1 MKTIHRYIFIEL
13 VKVFF
18 ISVLFLTTIFLLEQM
33 LYMAQMLASR
43 GLTFAEGLK
52 LTAYTCPVF
61 MVLSF
66 PLSVLVASV
75 TVFNQLCGDNEYVA
89 MKASGWSFLF
99 LMRPVFLFSIIIY
112 VATNFVVF
120 YAIPWGTH
128 SFKETIFDIVQNRA
142 HIDIKPKIF
151 NRDFENLVLYANDK
165 KGDKQL
171 LDVFVAD
178 HSEEGASKVI
188 LAKEGVIISDPE
200 NFKIKIQFQDG
211 TVHDITENG
220 KSYNILNFDRYERYL
235 QIPSMEELKKKLTE
249 RHDDVSYT
257 ELKENIR
264 KRTAEGINAD
274 RSKARLSKNFSI
286 PFACLIFGLTGASLG
301 IKSSRSGKSGGI
313 IVSVV
318 IIALYYIT
326 LVFAQ
331 NIGAHGVINPTF
343 SVWIPNIWLSIFTFY
358 IVRKTL
364 KESPITFFTR
374 FIDTCREG
382 YEICKKFYSKLHKKS
397 TSEKQGQE
405 PASR

>member
-13 VKVFF
+13 IKVFS

-43 GLTFAEGLK
+43 GLTFAEGLR

-66 PLSVLVASV
+66 PLSVLVAPV

-89 MKASGWSFLF
+89 MKSCGWSFLF

-112 VATNFVVF
+112 IATNFIVF

-151 NRDFENLVLYANDK
+151 NRDFKNMVLYANEK
-165 KGDKQL
+165 RGDKQL
-171 LDVFVAD
+171 IDVFVAD
-178 HSEEGASKVI
+178 QSEEGASKVI
-188 LAKEGVIISDPE
+188 LAKEGVIISDPK
-200 NFKIKIQFQDG
+200 NFKIKIQFQNG
-211 TVHDITENG
+211 TVHDVTENG

-235 QIPSMEELKKKLTE
+235 QIPSMENLKKKLIE
-249 RHDDVSYT
+249 RHDDVSYSQ
-257 ELKENIR
+257 LKEKIR
-264 KRTAEGINAD
+264 RRTAEGKNSD

-286 PFACLIFGLTGASLG
+286 PFACLIFGLAGATLG

-313 IVSVV
+313 VVSVV
-318 IIALYYIT
+318 IVALYYIT

-331 NIGAHGVINPTF
+331 NIGAHGVVNPTF
-343 SVWIPNIWLSIFTFY
+343 SVWIPNIWLSIFTFI
-358 IVRKTL
+358 IVRQTL
-364 KESPITFFTR
+364 KERPLTLVTWLTDSSL
-374 FIDTCREG
+374 DA
-382 YEICKKFYSKLHKKS
+382 YEFCKKNYSNLLKKS
-397 TSEKQGQE
+397 SSGKHNRK
-405 PASR
+405 PAPH

>member
-13 VKVFF
+13 IKVFS

-66 PLSVLVASV
+66 PLSVLVAPV

-89 MKASGWSFLF
+89 MKTSGWSFLF

-112 VATNFVVF
+112 IATNFVVF

-128 SFKETIFDIVQNRA
+128 SFKETIFNIIQNRA
-142 HIDIKPKIF
+142 HIDIQPKIF
-151 NRDFENLVLYANDK
+151 NRDFQNMVLYANDK
-165 KGDKQL
+165 RGDKQL

-178 HSEEGASKVI
+178 QSEEGASKVI

-211 TVHDITENG
+211 TVHDVTDSG

-235 QIPSMEELKKKLTE
+235 QIPDMENLKKKLVE
-249 RHDDVSYT
+249 RHDDVSYSQ
-257 ELKENIR
+257 LKEKIR
-264 KRTAEGINAD
+264 KRTAEGKNSD

-286 PFACLIFGLTGASLG
+286 PFACLIFGLAGATLG
-301 IKSSRSGKSGGI
+301 IKSSRSGKSGGL
-313 IVSVV
+313 IVSIVV
-318 IIALYYIT
+318 AALYYIT
-326 LVFAQ
+326 LVFSQ

-358 IVRKTL
+358 IVRRTL
-364 KESPITFFTR
+364 KERPLTLFTR
-374 FIDTCREG
+374 ITDSCIEG
-382 YEICKKFYSKLHKKS
+382 YEIFKKLYSKLQKKS
-397 TSEKQGQE
+397 TSEKQTQE

>member
-1 MKTIHRYIFIEL
+1 MQTIHRYIFIEL
-13 VKVFF
+13 VKVFT

-66 PLSVLVASV
+66 PLSVLVAPV

-89 MKASGWSFLF
+89 MKSCGWSFLY

-112 VATNFVVF
+112 IATNFIVF

-151 NRDFENLVLYANDK
+151 NRDFKNLVLYANDK

-171 LDVFVAD
+171 IDVFVAD
-178 HSEEGASKVI
+178 QSEKGASKVI
-188 LAKEGVIISDPE
+188 LAKEGVIISDPK
-200 NFKIKIQFQDG
+200 NFKIKIQFQNG
-211 TVHDITENG
+211 TVHDVTENG

-235 QIPSMEELKKKLTE
+235 QIPSMEDLKKKLVE
-249 RHDDVSYT
+249 RHDDVSYSQ
-257 ELKENIR
+257 LKEKIR
-264 KRTAEGINAD
+264 RRTAEGKNSD

-286 PFACLIFGLTGASLG
+286 PFACLIFGLAGATLG

-318 IIALYYIT
+318 IVALYYIT

-331 NIGAHGVINPTF
+331 NIGAHGVVNPTF
-343 SVWIPNIWLSIFTFY
+343 SVWIPNIWLSIFTFF
-358 IVRKTL
+358 IVRQTL
-364 KESPITFFTR
+364 KERPLTLVTWITDSFL
-374 FIDTCREG
+374 DAYG
-382 YEICKKFYSKLHKKS
+382 YFKNLKNKSNSRS
-397 TSEKQGQE
+397 TSEKRTRE